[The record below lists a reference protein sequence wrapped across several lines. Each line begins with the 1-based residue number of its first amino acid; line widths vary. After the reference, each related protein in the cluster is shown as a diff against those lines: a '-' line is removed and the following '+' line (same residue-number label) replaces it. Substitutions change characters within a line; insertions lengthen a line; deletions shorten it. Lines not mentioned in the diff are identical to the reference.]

1 MNIYVPIIL
10 IGVLIIV
17 AVLLALA
24 DYFLLG
30 GGEKTLTVND
40 KLKIKV
46 QGDETLLN
54 TLSQNEIFIPSA
66 CGGKATCGYCKCKVV
81 EGGGQVKAT
90 EEPFLSPKELAE
102 GIRLSCQVKVREN
115 MEVLIPEGLLGAKE
129 YKAEVTDITD
139 LTHDIKL
146 VKFKLIEPEQMAFKP
161 GQYAQLRVPG
171 IEVIRAYSIASNP
184 AMTSSLEFIIRLV
197 PKGQAT
203 TFVHL
208 ALEVGDSIIIT
219 GPYGD
224 FYLKEE
230 SDKDIICIAGGSG
243 KAPIRAILFYLKDRG
258 MNRKV
263 KYFFGARSKKDLYYT
278 EEFMEL
284 SKEYPNFQYIPA
296 LSEPLPEDKW
306 EGETGLITHV
316 VDKYCEDLKESEAY
330 LCGSPRM
337 IDACI
342 EVLEKII
349 WKKKISSMIS
359 FNRDVFDKRFINI
372 LLKWVY
378 GPTKQ

>member
-1 MNIYVPIIL
+1 MNIYIPIIL
-10 IGVLIIV
+10 IGVLVLVTI
-17 AVLLALA
+17 LLALA
-24 DYFLLG
+24 DRFLLG

-40 KLKIKV
+40 KLKLKV

-54 TLSQNEIFIPSA
+54 TLSLNDIFIPSA

-81 EGGGQVKAT
+81 EGGGGIKPT
-90 EEPFLSPKELAE
+90 EEPFLSTEEREE

-129 YKAEVTDITD
+129 YKSKVVQITD

-146 VKFKLIEPEQMAFKP
+146 VRLKLIAPDEMAFKP
-161 GQYAQLRVPG
+161 GQYAQIRVPG
-171 IEVIRAYSIASNP
+171 IDVIRAYSIASNP
-184 AMTSSLEFIIRLV
+184 SDKHNLEFIIRLV

-208 ALEVGDSIIIT
+208 ALEVGDDLIIT

-224 FYLKEE
+224 FYLKED

-243 KAPIRAILFYLKDRG
+243 KAPIRAILYYLKDRG

-263 KYFFGARSKKDLYYT
+263 KYFFGARTKKDLYYT
-278 EEFMEL
+278 EEFLGL
-284 SKEYPNFQYIPA
+284 SDEYPNFEYIPA
-296 LSEPLPEDKW
+296 LSEPLEEDHW
-306 EGETGLITHV
+306 EGEVGLITDV
-316 VDKYCEDLKESEAY
+316 VDRFCNDLQESEAY
-330 LCGSPRM
+330 LCGSPGM

-342 EVLEKII
+342 NVLEKNHIN
-349 WKKKISSMIS
+349 MD
-359 FNRDVFDKRFINI
+359 NVFYDKF
-372 LLKWVY
+372 
-378 GPTKQ
+378 